1 MIRNVAF
8 SLAAAAAFVSAPAAA
23 QDGERPLILSVGAG
37 GQILPQ
43 YPGAEDYKLSPLFMG
58 FARREGDPIPF
69 RTADDGIG
77 FGLLGDDSF
86 IDVGPLVQF
95 QSKRDEEDVG
105 APVSDIDFT
114 VEVGAF
120 ANFNIGENF
129 RLRFEGQK
137 GLGGHE
143 ALTGTV
149 AADFA
154 VRGGVDTLF
163 TIGPRVRFNDDDY
176 ADAYFGVTPAA
187 AAASGL
193 TAYDPEGGL
202 RSIGAMAGVTHQLSR
217 SIGVYAYA
225 GYDRLVG
232 DAADSPI
239 VRQLGSENQFSA
251 GLALFF
257 SFNVGNLF

>member
-1 MIRNVAF
+1 MIRTTAF
-8 SLAAAAAFVSAPAAA
+8 SLAAAAAISATPAAA
-23 QDGERPLILSVGAG
+23 QDDGRPRIISVGAG
-37 GQILPQ
+37 AQILPQ
-43 YPGAEDYKLSPLFMG
+43 YPGAEDYEINPLFMG
-58 FARREGDPIPF
+58 FVRREGDPIPF
-69 RTADDGIG
+69 RTPDDGIDFPLVSG
-77 FGLLGDDSF
+77 GAFEF
-86 IDVGPLVQF
+86 GPLVQF
-95 QSKRDEEDVG
+95 QSERDEEDVG
-105 APVSDIDFT
+105 APVGDIGFT

-120 ANFNIGENF
+120 ANLHLGENF

-137 GLGGHE
+137 GIGGHE

-154 VRGGVDTLF
+154 LRSGLDTLF

-193 TAYDPEGGL
+193 PAYDPEGGL
-202 RSIGAMAGVTHQLSR
+202 RSVGAMAGITHQLSR

-239 VRQLGSENQFSA
+239 VQRLGSENQFSA

-257 SFNVGNLF
+257 SFSLGNRS